1 MKINYWYRKL
11 LGDDA
16 DDRVRAGVLIFSVL
30 AFMGHLLIYALHQME
45 LITIE
50 GEAKTLVNSPLSSL
64 YTPFSILLTYE
75 TYQLI
80 RTLPSSFSNSV
91 GKQYEVVTLLVVRDV
106 FKRLA
111 DFSTDDE
118 WSIDGELGLILLE
131 CMAFLILFFTA
142 LSYRRSSDVSEIS
155 RVDDD
160 ELDSFV
166 HSKRIISLMLFV
178 AFIGMAVFSFGT
190 WSLAVIDGEGGVDR
204 EIFFSDFFTILILAD
219 ILILLLSYRFTVD
232 FANLARNTGFI
243 LSTVILRVAIS
254 APGVS
259 AVVLFTLSGILGLA
273 ILRISSEFVKDK
285 KNTS

>member
-1 MKINYWYRKL
+1 MAVNYWYRKF
-11 LGDDA
+11 LGDDV
-16 DDRVRAGVLIFSVL
+16 DDKVRENVLLFSVV
-30 AFMGHLLIYALHQME
+30 AFIAHLLIYFLYQFE
-45 LITIE
+45 FIE
-50 GEAKTLVNSPLSSL
+50 ISGETKTLVNSPLSSL

-111 DFSTDDE
+111 DYNSEDE
-118 WSIDGELGLILLE
+118 WAITGELGLILME
-131 CMAFLILFFTA
+131 CVTFLILFYTA
-142 LSYRRSSDVSEIS
+142 LSYRKSSDVSDIS
-155 RVDDD
+155 KVEDD

-178 AFIGMAVFSFGT
+178 AFILMAVYSFGT
-190 WSLAVIDGEGGVDR
+190 WTLAVIDGKGDVNR

-232 FANLARNTGFI
+232 FGNLARNTGFI
-243 LSTVILRVAIS
+243 LSTVILRVAIG

-259 AVVLFTLSGILGLA
+259 AVILFTLSGILGLA
-273 ILRISSEFVKDK
+273 ILRISSIFVEKRK
-285 KNTS
+285 TST

>member
-1 MKINYWYRKL
+1 VKINYWYRKF
-11 LGDDA
+11 LGKEA
-16 DDRVRAGVLIFSVL
+16 DDKVRAGVLVFSVL
-30 AFMGHLLIYALHQME
+30 AFMTHLLIYFLYQIE
-45 LITIE
+45 VITID
-50 GEAKTLVNSPLSSL
+50 GEAKSLVNSPLSSL

-118 WSIDGELGLILLE
+118 WAIDGELGLILLE

-155 RVDDD
+155 RVDDS

-178 AFIGMAVFSFGT
+178 AFLVMAAYSFGT
-190 WSLAVIDGEGGVDR
+190 WTISVLDGKGGVDR

-243 LSTVILRVAIS
+243 LSTVILRVAIG

-273 ILRISSEFVKDK
+273 ILRISSEFVK
-285 KNTS
+285 NRE

>member
-1 MKINYWYRKL
+1 MKINYWYRKF
-11 LGDDA
+11 LGKEA
-16 DDRVRAGVLIFSVL
+16 DDKVRAGVLVFSVL
-30 AFMGHLLIYALHQME
+30 AFMTHLLIYFLYQIE
-45 LITIE
+45 VITIS
-50 GEAKTLVNSPLSSL
+50 GEAKSLVNSPLSSL

-118 WSIDGELGLILLE
+118 WAIDGELGLILLE

-155 RVDDD
+155 RVDDS

-178 AFIGMAVFSFGT
+178 AFLVMAAYSFGT
-190 WSLAVIDGEGGVDR
+190 WTISVLDGKGGVDR

-243 LSTVILRVAIS
+243 LSTVILRVAIG

-273 ILRISSEFVKDK
+273 ILRISSEFVKNK
-285 KNTS
+285 KNNS

>member
-1 MKINYWYRKL
+1 MKINYWYRKF
-11 LGDDA
+11 LGKEA
-16 DDRVRAGVLIFSVL
+16 DDKVRAGVLVFSVL
-30 AFMGHLLIYALHQME
+30 AFMTHLLIYFLYQIE
-45 LITIE
+45 VITIN
-50 GEAKTLVNSPLSSL
+50 GEAKSLVNSPLSSL

-118 WSIDGELGLILLE
+118 WAIDGELGLILLE

-155 RVDDD
+155 RVDDS

-166 HSKRIISLMLFV
+166 HSKRMISLMLFI
-178 AFIGMAVFSFGT
+178 AFLVMAAYSFGT
-190 WSLAVIDGEGGVDR
+190 WTISVLDGKGGVDR

-243 LSTVILRVAIS
+243 LSTVILRVAIG

-273 ILRISSEFVKDK
+273 ILRISSEFVKNK
-285 KNTS
+285 KNNS

>member
-1 MKINYWYRKL
+1 MGVNYWYRKF
-11 LGDDA
+11 LGDEV
-16 DDRVRAGVLIFSVL
+16 DDKVRERVLLFSVV
-30 AFMGHLLIYALHQME
+30 AFIAHLSIYFLYQLE
-45 LITIE
+45 FIE
-50 GEAKTLVNSPLSSL
+50 ISGETKTLVNSPLSSL

-111 DFSTDDE
+111 DYTSDDE
-118 WSIDGELGLILLE
+118 WVITGELGLILME
-131 CMAFLILFFTA
+131 CVTFLILFYTA
-142 LSYRRSSDVSEIS
+142 LSYRKSSDVSEIS
-155 RVDDD
+155 KVEDD

-178 AFIGMAVFSFGT
+178 AFIVMAAYSFGT
-190 WSLAVIDGEGGVDR
+190 WTLAVIDGKGDVNR

-232 FANLARNTGFI
+232 FGNLARNTGFI
-243 LSTVILRVAIS
+243 LSTVILRVAIG

-259 AVVLFTLSGILGLA
+259 AVILFTLSGILGLA
-273 ILRISSEFVKDK
+273 ILRISSIFVEKRK
-285 KNTS
+285 TSN

>member
-1 MKINYWYRKL
+1 MKINYWYRKF
-11 LGDDA
+11 LGKEA
-16 DDRVRAGVLIFSVL
+16 DDKVRAGVLVFSVL
-30 AFMGHLLIYALHQME
+30 AFMTHLLIYFLYQIE
-45 LITIE
+45 VITID
-50 GEAKTLVNSPLSSL
+50 GEAKSLVNSPLSSL

-118 WSIDGELGLILLE
+118 WAIDGELGLILLE

-155 RVDDD
+155 RVDDS

-178 AFIGMAVFSFGT
+178 AFLVMAAYSFGT
-190 WSLAVIDGEGGVDR
+190 WTISVLDGKGGVDR

-243 LSTVILRVAIS
+243 LSTVILRVAIG

-273 ILRISSEFVKDK
+273 ILRISSEFVKNK
-285 KNTS
+285 E

>member
-1 MKINYWYRKL
+1 MKINYWYRKF
-11 LGDDA
+11 LGDEA
-16 DDRVRAGVLIFSVL
+16 DDRVRSGVLVFSVL
-30 AFMGHLLIYALHQME
+30 AFVTHLLIYFLYQIE
-45 LITIE
+45 LITIN

-111 DFSTDDE
+111 DFSADDE
-118 WSIDGELGLILLE
+118 WAIDGELGLILLE
-131 CMAFLILFFTA
+131 CMTFIILFFTA

-155 RVDDD
+155 TVDDD
-160 ELDSFV
+160 ELDNFV
-166 HSKRIISLMLFV
+166 HSKRIISLMLFS
-178 AFIGMAVFSFGT
+178 AFIIMAAYSFGT
-190 WSLAVIDGEGGVDR
+190 WAMSVIDGKGGVDR

-243 LSTVILRVAIS
+243 LSTVILRVAIG
-254 APGVS
+254 APGIS

>member
-1 MKINYWYRKL
+1 MKVDYWFQTFLGKKADENTRK
-11 LGDDA
+11 
-16 DDRVRAGVLIFSVL
+16 GVLIFAVI
-30 AFMGHLLIYALHQME
+30 AFIGHLLVYTLYQLEFIR
-45 LITIE
+45 IN
-50 GEAKTLVNSPLSSL
+50 GEAQTLVNSPLSSL
-64 YTPFSILLTYE
+64 YTPFSILLAYE

-111 DFSTDDE
+111 DFSADDE
-118 WSIDGELGLILLE
+118 WNIDGELGLILLE
-131 CMAFLILFFTA
+131 CITFLILFFTA

-155 RVDDD
+155 NVDEN

-166 HSKRIISLMLFV
+166 RSKKIIALMLFS
-178 AFIGMAVFSFGT
+178 AFILMAFYSFTT
-190 WSLAVIDGEGGVDR
+190 WSISVIDGKGGVDR

-254 APGVS
+254 APGISSVI
-259 AVVLFTLSGILGLA
+259 LFTLSGILGLA
-273 ILRISSEFVKDK
+273 ILRISSEFVKEK
-285 KNTS
+285 SR

>member
-1 MKINYWYRKL
+1 MIINHWYRKF

-45 LITIE
+45 MITVE

-111 DFSTDDE
+111 DFDADDE
-118 WSIDGELGLILLE
+118 WTINGELGLILLE
-131 CMAFLILFFTA
+131 CITFLILFFTA

-155 RVDDD
+155 TVDDS

-166 HSKRIISLMLFV
+166 HSKRIISLMLFI
-178 AFIGMAVFSFGT
+178 AFIGMAAYSFTT
-190 WSLAVIDGEGGVDR
+190 WTLAVIDGKGGVDR

-254 APGVS
+254 APGIS
-259 AVVLFTLSGILGLA
+259 AVILFALSGILGLA
-273 ILRISSEFVKDK
+273 ILRISSEFVRDRE
-285 KNTS
+285 SSV

>member
-1 MKINYWYRKL
+1 VKINYWYRKL

-45 LITIE
+45 MITVE

-111 DFSTDDE
+111 DFSADDE
-118 WSIDGELGLILLE
+118 WNIEGELGLILLE
-131 CMAFLILFFTA
+131 CMTFLILFFTA
-142 LSYRRSSDVSEIS
+142 LSYRRSSDVSDIS
-155 RVDDD
+155 KVDDD

-178 AFIGMAVFSFGT
+178 AFIGMAAYSFGT
-190 WSLAVIDGEGGVDR
+190 WSLAVIDGKGGVDR

-259 AVVLFTLSGILGLA
+259 AVILFTLSGILGLA
-273 ILRISSEFVKDK
+273 ILRISSEFVRDK
-285 KNTS
+285 KNNS

>member
-16 DDRVRAGVLIFSVL
+16 DDKVRAGVLIFSVL
-30 AFMGHLLIYALHQME
+30 AFMIHLLVYVLYQLDFI
-45 LITIE
+45 IIN

-111 DFSTDDE
+111 DFSTEDE
-118 WSIDGELGLILLE
+118 WAIDGELGLILLE

-155 RVDDD
+155 KVDDD

-178 AFIGMAVFSFGT
+178 AFLGMAAYSFGA
-190 WSLAVIDGEGGVDR
+190 WSLAVIDGKGGVDR

-285 KNTS
+285 KNNS

>member
-1 MKINYWYRKL
+1 MKINYWYRKF
-11 LGDDA
+11 LGKEA
-16 DDRVRAGVLIFSVL
+16 DDKVRAGVLVFSVL
-30 AFMGHLLIYALHQME
+30 AFMTHLLIYFLYQIE
-45 LITIE
+45 VITIN
-50 GEAKTLVNSPLSSL
+50 GEAKSLVNSPLSSL

-118 WSIDGELGLILLE
+118 WAVDGELGLILLE

-155 RVDDD
+155 RVDDS

-178 AFIGMAVFSFGT
+178 AFLVMAAYSFGT
-190 WSLAVIDGEGGVDR
+190 WTISVLDGKGGVDR

-243 LSTVILRVAIS
+243 LSTVILRVAIG

-273 ILRISSEFVKDK
+273 ILRISSEFVKNK
-285 KNTS
+285 KNNS

>member
-1 MKINYWYRKL
+1 MAVNYWYRKF
-11 LGDDA
+11 LGDDV
-16 DDRVRAGVLIFSVL
+16 DDKVRENVLLFSVV
-30 AFMGHLLIYALHQME
+30 AFIAHLLIYFLYQFE
-45 LITIE
+45 FIE
-50 GEAKTLVNSPLSSL
+50 ISGETKTLVNSPLSSL

-111 DFSTDDE
+111 DYNSEDE
-118 WSIDGELGLILLE
+118 WAITGELGLILME
-131 CMAFLILFFTA
+131 CVTFLILFYTA
-142 LSYRRSSDVSEIS
+142 LSYRKSSDVSDIS
-155 RVDDD
+155 KVEDD

-178 AFIGMAVFSFGT
+178 AFILMAAYSFGT
-190 WSLAVIDGEGGVDR
+190 WTLAVIDGKGDVNR

-232 FANLARNTGFI
+232 FGNLARNTGFI
-243 LSTVILRVAIS
+243 LSTVILRVAIG

-259 AVVLFTLSGILGLA
+259 AVILFTLSGILGLA
-273 ILRISSEFVKDK
+273 ILRISSIFVEKRK
-285 KNTS
+285 TST

>member
-1 MKINYWYRKL
+1 MKVDYWFQTFLGKKADENTRK
-11 LGDDA
+11 
-16 DDRVRAGVLIFSVL
+16 GVLIFAVI
-30 AFMGHLLIYALHQME
+30 AFIGHLLVYTLYQLEFIR
-45 LITIE
+45 IN
-50 GEAKTLVNSPLSSL
+50 GEAQSLVNSPLSSL
-64 YTPFSILLTYE
+64 YTPFSILLAYE

-118 WSIDGELGLILLE
+118 WNIDGELGLILLE
-131 CMAFLILFFTA
+131 CITFLILFFTA

-155 RVDDD
+155 NVDEN
-160 ELDSFV
+160 ELESFV
-166 HSKRIISLMLFV
+166 RSKKIIALMLFS
-178 AFIGMAVFSFGT
+178 AFILMAFYSFTT
-190 WSLAVIDGEGGVDR
+190 WSISVIDGKGGVDR

-254 APGVS
+254 APGISSVI
-259 AVVLFTLSGILGLA
+259 LFTLSGILGLA
-273 ILRISSEFVKDK
+273 ILRISSEFVKEK
-285 KNTS
+285 SR

>member
-1 MKINYWYRKL
+1 MKINYWYRKF
-11 LGDDA
+11 LGDEA
-16 DDRVRAGVLIFSVL
+16 DDKVRSGVLIFSVL
-30 AFMGHLLIYALHQME
+30 AFVTHLLIYFLYEIE
-45 LITIE
+45 LITID

-80 RTLPSSFSNSV
+80 RTLPSSFSTSV

-111 DFSTDDE
+111 DFKADDE
-118 WSIDGELGLILLE
+118 WAIDGELELIYLE
-131 CMAFLILFFTA
+131 CVTFIILFFTA
-142 LSYRRSSDVSEIS
+142 LSYRRSSDVSKIS
-155 RVDDD
+155 TVDDD
-160 ELDSFV
+160 ELDNFV
-166 HSKRIISLMLFV
+166 HSKRIISLMLFL
-178 AFIGMAVFSFGT
+178 AFIVMAAYSFGT
-190 WSLAVIDGEGGVDR
+190 WTMSVIDGKGGVDR

-243 LSTVILRVAIS
+243 LSTVILRVAIG
-254 APGVS
+254 APGIS

-285 KNTS
+285 KSKS

>member
-1 MKINYWYRKL
+1 MKVDYWFQTFLGKKADENTRK
-11 LGDDA
+11 
-16 DDRVRAGVLIFSVL
+16 GVLIFAVI
-30 AFMGHLLIYALHQME
+30 AFIGHLLVYTLYQLEFIR
-45 LITIE
+45 IN
-50 GEAKTLVNSPLSSL
+50 GEAQSLVNSPLSSL
-64 YTPFSILLTYE
+64 YTPFSILLAYE

-111 DFSTDDE
+111 DFSADDE
-118 WSIDGELGLILLE
+118 WNIDGELGLILLE
-131 CMAFLILFFTA
+131 CITFLILFFTA

-155 RVDDD
+155 NVDEN
-160 ELDSFV
+160 ELESFV
-166 HSKRIISLMLFV
+166 RSKKVIALMLFS
-178 AFIGMAVFSFGT
+178 AFILMAFYSFTT
-190 WSLAVIDGEGGVDR
+190 WSISVIDGKGGVDR

-254 APGVS
+254 APGISSVI
-259 AVVLFTLSGILGLA
+259 LFTLSGILGLA
-273 ILRISSEFVKDK
+273 ILRISSEFVKEK
-285 KNTS
+285 SR

>member
-16 DDRVRAGVLIFSVL
+16 DDKVRAGVLIFSVL
-30 AFMGHLLIYALHQME
+30 AFMTHLLVYVLYQLDFI
-45 LITIE
+45 IIN

-111 DFSTDDE
+111 DFSTEDE
-118 WSIDGELGLILLE
+118 WAIDGELGLILLE

-155 RVDDD
+155 KVDDD

-178 AFIGMAVFSFGT
+178 AFLGMAAYSFGT
-190 WSLAVIDGEGGVDR
+190 WSLAVIDGKGGVDR

-285 KNTS
+285 KNNS

>member
-1 MKINYWYRKL
+1 MKVNYWFRKF
-11 LGDDA
+11 LGKDA
-16 DDRVRAGVLIFSVL
+16 EDKVRTAVLIFAVI
-30 AFMGHLLIYALHQME
+30 AFVGHLLIYLLYQLE
-45 LITIE
+45 FIRIN
-50 GEAKTLVNSPLSSL
+50 GEARTLVNSPLSSL

-80 RTLPSSFSNSV
+80 RTLPSSFSTSV

-111 DFSTDDE
+111 DFDAKDE
-118 WSIDGELGLILLE
+118 WSFDGELGLILLE
-131 CMAFLILFFTA
+131 CITFLILFFTA

-155 RVDDD
+155 TVDED

-166 HSKRIISLMLFV
+166 HSKRIISLMLFA
-178 AFIGMAVFSFGT
+178 AFMIMAVYSFST
-190 WSLAVIDGEGGVDR
+190 WTLSVIEGEGGVDR

-232 FANLARNTGFI
+232 FANLARNTGFV

-254 APGVS
+254 APGIS
-259 AVVLFTLSGILGLA
+259 AIILFTLSGILGLA
-273 ILRISSEFVKDK
+273 ILRISSEFVKQ
-285 KNTS
+285 KNT

>member
-1 MKINYWYRKL
+1 MEINYLYRKF
-11 LGDDA
+11 LGDEA
-16 DDRVRAGVLIFSVL
+16 DDKVRSGVLIFSVL
-30 AFMGHLLIYALHQME
+30 AFVTHLLIYFLYEIE
-45 LITIE
+45 LITIN

-80 RTLPSSFSNSV
+80 RTLPSSFSTSV

-111 DFSTDDE
+111 DFKADDE
-118 WSIDGELGLILLE
+118 WAIDGELGLILLE
-131 CMAFLILFFTA
+131 CITFIILFFTA
-142 LSYRRSSDVSEIS
+142 LSYRRSSDVSKIS
-155 RVDDD
+155 TVDDD
-160 ELDSFV
+160 ELDNFV
-166 HSKRIISLMLFV
+166 HSKRIISLMLFL
-178 AFIGMAVFSFGT
+178 AFIVMAAYSFGT
-190 WSLAVIDGEGGVDR
+190 WTMSVIDGKGGVDR

-243 LSTVILRVAIS
+243 LSTVILRVAIG
-254 APGVS
+254 APGIS

>member
-1 MKINYWYRKL
+1 MKINYWYRKF
-11 LGDDA
+11 LGKEA
-16 DDRVRAGVLIFSVL
+16 DDKVRAGVLVFSVL
-30 AFMGHLLIYALHQME
+30 AFMTHLLIYFLYQIE
-45 LITIE
+45 VITID
-50 GEAKTLVNSPLSSL
+50 GEAKSLVNSPLSSL

-118 WSIDGELGLILLE
+118 WAIDGELGLILLE

-155 RVDDD
+155 RVDDS

-166 HSKRIISLMLFV
+166 HSKRMISLMLFI
-178 AFIGMAVFSFGT
+178 AFLVMAAYSFGT
-190 WSLAVIDGEGGVDR
+190 WTISVLDGKGGVDR

-243 LSTVILRVAIS
+243 LSTVILRVAIG

-273 ILRISSEFVKDK
+273 ILRISSEFVKNK
-285 KNTS
+285 KNNS

>member
-1 MKINYWYRKL
+1 MKINYWYRKF
-11 LGDDA
+11 LGKEA
-16 DDRVRAGVLIFSVL
+16 DDKVRAGVLVFSVL
-30 AFMGHLLIYALHQME
+30 AFMIHLLIYFLYQIE
-45 LITIE
+45 VITID
-50 GEAKTLVNSPLSSL
+50 GEAKSLVNSPLSSL

-118 WSIDGELGLILLE
+118 WAIDGELGLILLE

-155 RVDDD
+155 RVDDS

-178 AFIGMAVFSFGT
+178 AFLVMAAYSFGT
-190 WSLAVIDGEGGVDR
+190 WTISVLDGKGGVDR

-243 LSTVILRVAIS
+243 LSTVILRVAIG

-273 ILRISSEFVKDK
+273 ILRISSEFVKNK
-285 KNTS
+285 KNNS

>member
-1 MKINYWYRKL
+1 VAVNYWYRKF
-11 LGDDA
+11 LGDDV
-16 DDRVRAGVLIFSVL
+16 DDKVRENVLLFSVV
-30 AFMGHLLIYALHQME
+30 AFIAHLLIYFLYQFE
-45 LITIE
+45 FIE
-50 GEAKTLVNSPLSSL
+50 ISGETKTLVNSPLSSL

-111 DFSTDDE
+111 DYNSEDE
-118 WSIDGELGLILLE
+118 WAITGELGLILME
-131 CMAFLILFFTA
+131 CVTFLILFYTA
-142 LSYRRSSDVSEIS
+142 LSYRKSSDVSDIS
-155 RVDDD
+155 KVEDD

-178 AFIGMAVFSFGT
+178 AFILMAVYSFGT
-190 WSLAVIDGEGGVDR
+190 WTLAVIDGKGDVNR

-232 FANLARNTGFI
+232 FGNLARNTGFI
-243 LSTVILRVAIS
+243 LSTVILRVAIG

-259 AVVLFTLSGILGLA
+259 AVILFTLSGILGLA
-273 ILRISSEFVKDK
+273 ILRISSIFVEKRK
-285 KNTS
+285 TST

>member
-1 MKINYWYRKL
+1 MKINYWYRKF
-11 LGDDA
+11 LGKEA
-16 DDRVRAGVLIFSVL
+16 DDKVRAGVLVFSVL
-30 AFMGHLLIYALHQME
+30 AFMTHLLIYFLYQIE
-45 LITIE
+45 VITIN
-50 GEAKTLVNSPLSSL
+50 GEAKSLVNSPLSSL

-118 WSIDGELGLILLE
+118 WAIDGELGLILLE

-155 RVDDD
+155 RVDDS

-178 AFIGMAVFSFGT
+178 AFLVMAAYSFGT
-190 WSLAVIDGEGGVDR
+190 WTISVLDG
-204 EIFFSDFFTILILAD
+204 
-219 ILILLLSYRFTVD
+219 
-232 FANLARNTGFI
+232 
-243 LSTVILRVAIS
+243 
-254 APGVS
+254 
-259 AVVLFTLSGILGLA
+259 
-273 ILRISSEFVKDK
+273 K
-285 KNTS
+285 

>member
-1 MKINYWYRKL
+1 VKINYWYRKL

-16 DDRVRAGVLIFSVL
+16 DDRIRAGVLIFSVL

-111 DFSTDDE
+111 DFSADDE
-118 WSIDGELGLILLE
+118 WTVDGELGLILLE

-155 RVDDD
+155 RVDED

-178 AFIGMAVFSFGT
+178 AFIVMAAFSFGT

-259 AVVLFTLSGILGLA
+259 AVILFTLSGILGLA

>member
-1 MKINYWYRKL
+1 MKINYWYRKF
-11 LGDDA
+11 LGKEA
-16 DDRVRAGVLIFSVL
+16 DDKVRAGVLVFSVL
-30 AFMGHLLIYALHQME
+30 AFMTHLLIYFLYQIE
-45 LITIE
+45 IITVN

-118 WSIDGELGLILLE
+118 WAIDGELGLILLE

-155 RVDDD
+155 RVDDS

-178 AFIGMAVFSFGT
+178 AFLAMAAYSFGT
-190 WSLAVIDGEGGVDR
+190 WTISVLNGKGGVDR

-243 LSTVILRVAIS
+243 LSTVILRVAIG

-273 ILRISSEFVKDK
+273 ILRISSEFVKNK
-285 KNTS
+285 KNNS

>member
-16 DDRVRAGVLIFSVL
+16 DDKVRAGVLIFSVL
-30 AFMGHLLIYALHQME
+30 AFMTHLLIYILYQ
-45 LITIE
+45 LDFIIIN

-111 DFSTDDE
+111 DFSTEDE
-118 WSIDGELGLILLE
+118 WAIDGELGLILLE

-155 RVDDD
+155 KVDDD

-178 AFIGMAVFSFGT
+178 AFLGMAAYSFGT
-190 WSLAVIDGEGGVDR
+190 WSLAVIDGKGGVDR

-285 KNTS
+285 KNTN

>member
-1 MKINYWYRKL
+1 MKVDYWFQTFLGKKADENTRK
-11 LGDDA
+11 
-16 DDRVRAGVLIFSVL
+16 GVLIFAVI
-30 AFMGHLLIYALHQME
+30 AFIGHLLVYTLYQLEFIR
-45 LITIE
+45 IN
-50 GEAKTLVNSPLSSL
+50 GEAQTLVNSSLSSL
-64 YTPFSILLTYE
+64 YTPFSILLAYE

-111 DFSTDDE
+111 DFSADDE
-118 WSIDGELGLILLE
+118 WNIDGELGLILLE
-131 CMAFLILFFTA
+131 CITFLILFFTA

-155 RVDDD
+155 NVDEN

-166 HSKRIISLMLFV
+166 RSKKIIALMLFL
-178 AFIGMAVFSFGT
+178 AFILMAFYSFTT
-190 WSLAVIDGEGGVDR
+190 WSISVVEGKGGVDR

-254 APGVS
+254 APGISSVI
-259 AVVLFTLSGILGLA
+259 LFTLSGILGLA
-273 ILRISSEFVKDK
+273 ILRISSEFVKEK
-285 KNTS
+285 SR

>member
-1 MKINYWYRKL
+1 MKINYWYRKF
-11 LGDDA
+11 LGDEA
-16 DDRVRAGVLIFSVL
+16 DDKVRSGVLIFSVL
-30 AFMGHLLIYALHQME
+30 AFVTHLLIYFLYEIE
-45 LITIE
+45 LITIN

-80 RTLPSSFSNSV
+80 RTLPSSFSTSV

-111 DFSTDDE
+111 DFKADDE
-118 WSIDGELGLILLE
+118 WAIDGELGLILLE
-131 CMAFLILFFTA
+131 CITFIILFFTA
-142 LSYRRSSDVSEIS
+142 LSYRRSSDVSKIS
-155 RVDDD
+155 TVDDD
-160 ELDSFV
+160 ELDNFV
-166 HSKRIISLMLFV
+166 HSKRIISLMLFL
-178 AFIGMAVFSFGT
+178 AFIVMAAYSFGT
-190 WSLAVIDGEGGVDR
+190 WTLSVIDGKGGVDR

-243 LSTVILRVAIS
+243 LSTVILRVAIG
-254 APGVS
+254 APGIS

-285 KNTS
+285 KSKS

>member
-1 MKINYWYRKL
+1 MKINYWYRKF
-11 LGDDA
+11 LGKEA
-16 DDRVRAGVLIFSVL
+16 DDKVRAGVLVFSVL
-30 AFMGHLLIYALHQME
+30 AFMTHLLIYFLYQIE
-45 LITIE
+45 VITID
-50 GEAKTLVNSPLSSL
+50 GEAKSLVNSPLSSL

-118 WSIDGELGLILLE
+118 WAIDGELGLILLE

-155 RVDDD
+155 RVDDS

-178 AFIGMAVFSFGT
+178 AFLVMAAYSFGT
-190 WSLAVIDGEGGVDR
+190 WTISVLDGKGGVDR

-243 LSTVILRVAIS
+243 LSTVILRVAIG

-273 ILRISSEFVKDK
+273 ILRISSEFVK
-285 KNTS
+285 NRE

>member
-1 MKINYWYRKL
+1 MKINYWYRKF
-11 LGDDA
+11 LGKEA
-16 DDRVRAGVLIFSVL
+16 DDKVRAGVLVFSVL
-30 AFMGHLLIYALHQME
+30 AFITHLLIYFLYQIE
-45 LITIE
+45 VITIN

-118 WSIDGELGLILLE
+118 WAIDGELGLILLE

-155 RVDDD
+155 RVDDS

-178 AFIGMAVFSFGT
+178 AFLAMAAYSFGT
-190 WSLAVIDGEGGVDR
+190 WTISVLDGKGGVDR

-243 LSTVILRVAIS
+243 LSTVILRVAIG

-273 ILRISSEFVKDK
+273 ILRISSEFVKGKK
-285 KNTS
+285 KNS

>member
-1 MKINYWYRKL
+1 MKINYWYRKF
-11 LGDDA
+11 LGKEA
-16 DDRVRAGVLIFSVL
+16 DDKVRAGVLVFSVL
-30 AFMGHLLIYALHQME
+30 AFMTHLLIYFLYQIE
-45 LITIE
+45 VITIN
-50 GEAKTLVNSPLSSL
+50 GEAKSLVNSPLSSL

-118 WSIDGELGLILLE
+118 WAIDGELGLILLE

-155 RVDDD
+155 RVDDS

-178 AFIGMAVFSFGT
+178 AFLVMAAYSFGT
-190 WSLAVIDGEGGVDR
+190 WTISVLDGKGGVDR

-243 LSTVILRVAIS
+243 LSTVILRVAIG

-285 KNTS
+285 KNNS

>member
-1 MKINYWYRKL
+1 MIINHWYRKF

-45 LITIE
+45 MITVE

-111 DFSTDDE
+111 DFDADDE
-118 WSIDGELGLILLE
+118 WAINGELGLILLE
-131 CMAFLILFFTA
+131 CITFLILFFTA

-155 RVDDD
+155 TVDDS

-166 HSKRIISLMLFV
+166 HSKRIISLMLFI
-178 AFIGMAVFSFGT
+178 AFIGMAAYSFTT
-190 WSLAVIDGEGGVDR
+190 WTLAVIDGKGGVDR
-204 EIFFSDFFTILILAD
+204 EVFFSDFFTILILAD

-254 APGVS
+254 APGIS
-259 AVVLFTLSGILGLA
+259 AVILFALSGILGLA
-273 ILRISSEFVKDK
+273 ILRISSEFVRDRK
-285 KNTS
+285 SSV

>member
-1 MKINYWYRKL
+1 
-11 LGDDA
+11 
-16 DDRVRAGVLIFSVL
+16 
-30 AFMGHLLIYALHQME
+30 MGHLLIYALHQME
-45 LITIE
+45 MITVE

-111 DFSTDDE
+111 DFSADDE
-118 WSIDGELGLILLE
+118 WNVEGELGLILLE
-131 CMAFLILFFTA
+131 CMTFLILFFTA
-142 LSYRRSSDVSEIS
+142 LSYRRSSDVSDIS
-155 RVDDD
+155 KVDDD

-178 AFIGMAVFSFGT
+178 AFIGMAAYSFGT
-190 WSLAVIDGEGGVDR
+190 WSLAVIDGKGGVDR

-259 AVVLFTLSGILGLA
+259 AVILFTLSGILGLA
-273 ILRISSEFVKDK
+273 ILRISSEFVRDK
-285 KNTS
+285 KNNS

>member
-1 MKINYWYRKL
+1 
-11 LGDDA
+11 
-16 DDRVRAGVLIFSVL
+16 
-30 AFMGHLLIYALHQME
+30 MGHLLIYALHQME
-45 LITIE
+45 MITVE
-50 GEAKTLVNSPLSSL
+50 GEAKTLVNSPLSSF

-111 DFSTDDE
+111 DFSADDE
-118 WSIDGELGLILLE
+118 WNIEGELGLILLE
-131 CMAFLILFFTA
+131 CMTFLILFFTA
-142 LSYRRSSDVSEIS
+142 LSYRRSSDVSDIS
-155 RVDDD
+155 KVDDD

-178 AFIGMAVFSFGT
+178 AVIGMAAYAFGT
-190 WSLAVIDGEGGVDR
+190 WSLSVIDGKGGVDR

-259 AVVLFTLSGILGLA
+259 AVILFTLSGILGLA
-273 ILRISSEFVKDK
+273 ILRISSEFVRDK
-285 KNTS
+285 KNNS

>member
-1 MKINYWYRKL
+1 MIINHWYRKF

-45 LITIE
+45 MITVE

-111 DFSTDDE
+111 DFDADDE
-118 WSIDGELGLILLE
+118 WAINGELGLILLE
-131 CMAFLILFFTA
+131 CVTFLILFFTA

-155 RVDDD
+155 TVDDS

-166 HSKRIISLMLFV
+166 HSKRIISLMLFI
-178 AFIGMAVFSFGT
+178 AFIGMAAYSFTT
-190 WSLAVIDGEGGVDR
+190 WTLAVIDGKGGVDR

-254 APGVS
+254 APGIS
-259 AVVLFTLSGILGLA
+259 AVILFALSGILGLA
-273 ILRISSEFVKDK
+273 ILRISSEFVRDRK
-285 KNTS
+285 SSV

>member
-1 MKINYWYRKL
+1 MGVNYWYRKF
-11 LGDDA
+11 LGDEV
-16 DDRVRAGVLIFSVL
+16 DDKVRERVLLFSVI
-30 AFMGHLLIYALHQME
+30 AFIAHLSIYFLYQLE
-45 LITIE
+45 FIE
-50 GEAKTLVNSPLSSL
+50 ISGETKTLVNSPLSSL

-111 DFSTDDE
+111 DYTSDDE
-118 WSIDGELGLILLE
+118 WVITGELGLILME
-131 CMAFLILFFTA
+131 CATFLILFYTA
-142 LSYRRSSDVSEIS
+142 LSYRKSSDVSEIS
-155 RVDDD
+155 KVEDD

-178 AFIGMAVFSFGT
+178 AFIVMAAYSFGT
-190 WSLAVIDGEGGVDR
+190 WTLAVIDGKGDVNR

-232 FANLARNTGFI
+232 FGNLARNTGFI
-243 LSTVILRVAIS
+243 LSTVILRVAIG

-259 AVVLFTLSGILGLA
+259 AVILFTLSGILGLA
-273 ILRISSEFVKDK
+273 ILRISSIFVEKRK
-285 KNTS
+285 TSN